1 MINPSLLRLTRLKL
15 ELRNL
20 SQNISRLE
28 REKNVSKDRISQ
40 LEKLRV
46 KVSRDNYELIS
57 LRRRVEYLQKDIN
70 KIVVRKNNFEK
81 EIDILK
87 KYCNIAITCQKM
99 KKCLIFNNKY
109 I

>member
-40 LEKLRV
+40 LEKLCV
-46 KVSRDNYELIS
+46 KVSRDNYELIC

-70 KIVVRKNNFEK
+70 KITEEGLQDVDIVFIENMDS
-81 EIDILK
+81 IDK
-87 KYCNIAITCQKM
+87 SKIAFF
-99 KKCLIFNNKY
+99 IFRNYNLMQ

>member
-20 SQNISRLE
+20 TQNISRLE

-81 EIDILK
+81 EIDVLK
-87 KYCNIAITCQKM
+87 KCCNIAITCEKIKKM
-99 KKCLIFNNKY
+99 FDF
-109 I
+109 